1 MPNGVLPPGY
11 RAQLL
16 GSATSIGGLDFLAPL
31 EESVSEG
38 GLMLMRLD
46 FARLPSNET
55 LSELSQKLS
64 QEGVPAWPGYSHI
77 IAVDAEQVS
86 VYLGWVKGMAWASII
101 VGILLLMVLPALLGG
116 LIWWLLP
123 ESVKSMIEMMVMMG
137 IVFLM
142 MKMMTPMLRSGD
154 KEKKKQ

>member
-16 GSATSIGGLDFLAPL
+16 GSATSIGGLDFLAAL